1 MSQFFEQENPRFC
14 RSLPCFSDDSE
25 FLHRVSLLELR
36 VRDASNSGEWCSAVS
51 SCTSLASK
59 ILLVHRCFS
68 PLWVPL
74 IQIGVLV
81 ATLVL
86 LVVAMRAPT
95 AFAGWPFREILLV
108 LAALKLRIFYLEIV
122 VGDPVIQ

>member
-1 MSQFFEQENPRFC
+1 MPATAVMGALLC
-14 RSLPCFSDDSE
+14 
-25 FLHRVSLLELR
+25 HRALLLR
-36 VRDASNSGEWCSAVS
+36 VLLASN
-51 SCTSLASK
+51 

-86 LVVAMRAPT
+86 LVVAMRVPT
-95 AFAGWPFREILLV
+95 AFAGWLFRETLLV
-108 LAALKLRIFYLEIV
+108 LAALKLGMFYLDLV
-122 VGDPVIQ
+122 VDNPVIQ